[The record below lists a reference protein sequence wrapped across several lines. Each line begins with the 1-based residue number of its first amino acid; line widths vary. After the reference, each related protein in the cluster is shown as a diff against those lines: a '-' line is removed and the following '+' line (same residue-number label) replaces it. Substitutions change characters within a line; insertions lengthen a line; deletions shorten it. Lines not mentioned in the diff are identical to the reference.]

1 MDSGQAPACFCACVG
16 RIRCMGVLLYDA
28 GRIDEVAKPPDER
41 LVEAQR
47 GLILD
52 PHDAGV
58 TP

>member
-1 MDSGQAPACFCACVG
+1 
-16 RIRCMGVLLYDA
+16 MGVLLYDA
-28 GRIDEVAKPPDER
+28 GRIDEVAKPPDEG
-41 LVEAQR
+41 LIEAQR